1 MATTDNPG
9 GLLTQVEEEYTE
21 CFTFK
26 QEGFTE
32 LLDLDEAHWKES
44 VAIV

>member
-1 MATTDNPG
+1 MVTTENPC
-9 GLLTQVEEEYTE
+9 GLLSQSEEEYTE
-21 CFTFK
+21 CFK
-26 QEGFTE
+26 YASEAITE